1 VPRKYHH
8 FPGRIDLLAV
18 PVMALG
24 AGYCQGSKSWIQ
36 IMQGLGIA
44 SKIHNFSRQES
55 GAEAPLMK
63 DLSF

>member
-1 VPRKYHH
+1 
-8 FPGRIDLLAV
+8 
-18 PVMALG
+18 MALG

-55 GAEAPLMK
+55 GAEAPLLK

>member
-44 SKIHNFSRQES
+44 TKIHNFSDKKV
-55 GAEAPLMK
+55 GPK
-63 DLSF
+63 PHF